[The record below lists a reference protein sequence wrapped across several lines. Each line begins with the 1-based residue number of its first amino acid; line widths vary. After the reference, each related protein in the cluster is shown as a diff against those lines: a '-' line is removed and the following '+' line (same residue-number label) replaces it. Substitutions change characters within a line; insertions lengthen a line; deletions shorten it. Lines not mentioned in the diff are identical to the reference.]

1 MNLTTYSM
9 SKKSFVYC
17 FSKKLAANEEQYA
30 INLMLLEKS
39 INYLKQFYSYR
50 LITDQQTL
58 QDVHKLSDNIEISSS
73 DDYIFLEDLKTSL
86 VGSLKENELIIDPDL
101 FVYKEL
107 DIPTGYDILF
117 DHRDSPRSS
126 WYVDYIEKLKGTL
139 LYDKIKS
146 VGKLTFVP
154 NIGFFNIYNSDLR
167 SNFLEQYRYYREDI
181 IKQKKENP
189 NQFNL
194 LLGQYLLGIVLSEG
208 NYSYLDIRSMNSGD
222 VYVHLAGPDKYKKFK
237 ETKSVI

>member
-1 MNLTTYSM
+1 MTYSM

-39 INYLKQFYSYR
+39 INHLKQFYSYR

-58 QDVHKLSDNIEISSS
+58 EDVKSLSDNIEITSS
-73 DDYIFLEDLKTSL
+73 DDYIFLEDIKTSL
-86 VGSLKENELIIDPDL
+86 VGSLGKNELIIDPDL

-117 DHRDSPRSS
+117 DHKDSPKRS
-126 WYVDYIEKLKGTL
+126 WYTDYVEKLKGTL

-146 VGKLTFVP
+146 AGKLKFVP
-154 NIGFFNIYNSDLR
+154 NIGFFSINNPDLR
-167 SNFLEQYRYYREDI
+167 SNFLEQYRYFRDDI
-181 IKQKKENP
+181 IKNKKEDP

-208 NYSYLDIRSMNSGD
+208 NYSYLNIRSKNSGD
-222 VYVHLAGPDKYKKFK
+222 VYVHLAGPNKYKIFK

>member
-1 MNLTTYSM
+1 MTYSM

-58 QDVHKLSDNIEISSS
+58 EDVKSLSDNIEITSS
-73 DDYIFLEDLKTSL
+73 DDYIFLEDIKTSL
-86 VGSLKENELIIDPDL
+86 VGSLSKNELIIDPDL

-117 DHRDSPRSS
+117 DHKDSPKRS
-126 WYVDYIEKLKGTL
+126 WYTDYVEKLKGTL

-146 VGKLTFVP
+146 AGKLKFIP
-154 NIGFFNIYNSDLR
+154 NIGFFSINNPDLR
-167 SNFLEQYRYYREDI
+167 SNFLEQYRYFRDDI
-181 IKQKKENP
+181 IKNKKEDP

-208 NYSYLDIRSMNSGD
+208 NYSYLNIRSKNSGD
-222 VYVHLAGPDKYKKFK
+222 VYVHLAGPNKYKIFK

>member
-1 MNLTTYSM
+1 MTYST
-9 SKKSFVYC
+9 SKHSFVYC

-39 INYLKQFYSYR
+39 INHLKQFYSYR

-58 QDVHKLSDNIEISSS
+58 EDVKSLSDNIEITSS
-73 DDYIFLEDLKTSL
+73 DDYIFLEDIKTSL
-86 VGSLKENELIIDPDL
+86 VGSLSKNELIIDPDL

-117 DHRDSPRSS
+117 DHKDSPKRS
-126 WYVDYIEKLKGTL
+126 WYVDYVEKLKGTL

-146 VGKLTFVP
+146 AGKLKFVP
-154 NIGFFNIYNSDLR
+154 NIGFFSINNPDLR
-167 SNFLEQYRYYREDI
+167 SNFLEQYRYFRDDI
-181 IKQKKENP
+181 IKNKKEDP

-208 NYSYLDIRSMNSGD
+208 NYSYLNIRSKNSGD
-222 VYVHLAGPDKYKKFK
+222 VYVHLAGPNKYKIFK

>member
-1 MNLTTYSM
+1 M

-39 INYLKQFYSYR
+39 INHLKQFYSYR

-58 QDVHKLSDNIEISSS
+58 EDVKSLSDNIEITSS
-73 DDYIFLEDLKTSL
+73 DDYIFLEDIKTSL
-86 VGSLKENELIIDPDL
+86 VGSLGKNELIIDPDL

-117 DHRDSPRSS
+117 DHKDSPKRS
-126 WYVDYIEKLKGTL
+126 WYTDYVEKLKGTL

-146 VGKLTFVP
+146 AGKLKFVP
-154 NIGFFNIYNSDLR
+154 NIGFFSINNPDLR
-167 SNFLEQYRYYREDI
+167 SNFLEQYRYFRDDI
-181 IKQKKENP
+181 IKNKKEDP

-208 NYSYLDIRSMNSGD
+208 NYSYLNIRSKNSGD
-222 VYVHLAGPDKYKKFK
+222 VYVHLAGPNKYKIFK

>member
-1 MNLTTYSM
+1 MTYSM

-39 INYLKQFYSYR
+39 INHLKQFYSYR

-58 QDVHKLSDNIEISSS
+58 EDVKSLSDNIEITSS
-73 DDYIFLEDLKTSL
+73 DDYIFLEDIKTSL
-86 VGSLKENELIIDPDL
+86 VGSLGENELIIDPDL

-117 DHRDSPRSS
+117 DHKDSPKRS
-126 WYVDYIEKLKGTL
+126 WYTDYVEKLKGTL

-146 VGKLTFVP
+146 AGKLKFVP
-154 NIGFFNIYNSDLR
+154 NIGFFSINNPDLR
-167 SNFLEQYRYYREDI
+167 SNFLEQYRYFRDDI
-181 IKQKKENP
+181 IKNKKEDP

-208 NYSYLDIRSMNSGD
+208 NYSYLNIRSKNSGD
-222 VYVHLAGPDKYKKFK
+222 VYVHLAGPNKYKIFK

>member
-1 MNLTTYSM
+1 MTYSM

-39 INYLKQFYSYR
+39 INHLKQFYSYR

-58 QDVHKLSDNIEISSS
+58 EDVKSLSDNIEITSS
-73 DDYIFLEDLKTSL
+73 DDYIFLEHIKTSL
-86 VGSLKENELIIDPDL
+86 VGSLGKNELIIDPDL

-117 DHRDSPRSS
+117 DHKDSPKRS
-126 WYVDYIEKLKGTL
+126 WYTDYVEKLKGTL

-146 VGKLTFVP
+146 AGKLKFVP
-154 NIGFFNIYNSDLR
+154 NIGFFSINNPDLR
-167 SNFLEQYRYYREDI
+167 SNFLEQYRYFRDDI
-181 IKQKKENP
+181 IKNKKEDP

-208 NYSYLDIRSMNSGD
+208 NYSYLNIRSKNSGD
-222 VYVHLAGPDKYKKFK
+222 VYVHLAGPNKYKIFK

>member
-1 MNLTTYSM
+1 M

-58 QDVHKLSDNIEISSS
+58 EDVKSLSDNIEITSS
-73 DDYIFLEDLKTSL
+73 DDYIFLEDIKTSL
-86 VGSLKENELIIDPDL
+86 VGSLSKNELIIDPDL

-117 DHRDSPRSS
+117 DHKDSPKRS
-126 WYVDYIEKLKGTL
+126 WYTDYVEKLKGTL

-146 VGKLTFVP
+146 AGKLKFIP
-154 NIGFFNIYNSDLR
+154 NIGFFSINNPDLR
-167 SNFLEQYRYYREDI
+167 SNFLEQYRYFRDDI
-181 IKQKKENP
+181 IKNKKEDP

-208 NYSYLDIRSMNSGD
+208 NYSYLNIRSKNSGD
-222 VYVHLAGPDKYKKFK
+222 VYVHLAGPNKYKIFK

>member
-1 MNLTTYSM
+1 M
-9 SKKSFVYC
+9 SKPSFVYC

-39 INYLKQFYSYR
+39 INHLKQFYSYR

-58 QDVHKLSDNIEISSS
+58 EDVKSLSDNIEITSS
-73 DDYIFLEDLKTSL
+73 DDYIFLEDIKTSL
-86 VGSLKENELIIDPDL
+86 VGSLSKNELIIDPDL

-117 DHRDSPRSS
+117 DHKDSPKRS
-126 WYVDYIEKLKGTL
+126 WYVDYVEKLKGTL

-146 VGKLTFVP
+146 AGKLKFVP
-154 NIGFFNIYNSDLR
+154 NIGFFSINNPDLR
-167 SNFLEQYRYYREDI
+167 SNFLEQYRYFRDDI
-181 IKQKKENP
+181 IKNKKEDP

-208 NYSYLDIRSMNSGD
+208 NYSYLNIRSKNSGD
-222 VYVHLAGPDKYKKFK
+222 VYVHLAGPNKYKIFK